1 MSKEF
6 LEFGGIKIEKRT
18 FHSSKRPMI
27 TEDVDIDKIVIS
39 EEFAY
44 GKIGKNWK
52 IGKNGKKGSQVFH
65 QL

>member
-18 FHSSKRPMI
+18 FHSSKRPVI
-27 TEDVDIDKIVIS
+27 TEDVNIDKIVIS

-44 GKIGKNWK
+44 GKIGKN
-52 IGKNGKKGSQVFH
+52 
-65 QL
+65 